1 MMNILLKITEKVKI
15 LKLIIL
21 KMIMKILN
29 RLIKI
34 VKKNE
39 DIHFISDD
47 NSISGETLDID
58 LKSRSILHPNLGV

>member
-1 MMNILLKITEKVKI
+1 
-15 LKLIIL
+15 
-21 KMIMKILN
+21 MIMKILN